1 MFLGLGL
8 RFGGSG
14 VAGAGGGGGGG
25 GYSLDS
31 NLPTPTLSLAVGK
44 TTYPPQFSASFT
56 GGFYA
61 GDQIEFWSAA
71 SYAAL
76 ATAMASTGTLLDDDD
91 DNGLVDA
98 TLSGIASGLTYAA
111 VRLRLPSN
119 STYGPTSNIC
129 LHGDATAPTLTSSTS
144 TNVDELQTVL
154 YTATFGELVNTPTLS
169 GTDAS
174 LLAVSGS
181 SPATSYSIVLAS
193 GGQLDYET
201 KTSYSFSI
209 AATDLADNSLGATAI
224 TVAVNNLT
232 DVPTAFTFT
241 DNNAPTASTLYT
253 SNTITVAGTT
263 AALVCPGTFSGSGEY
278 QKNGGSWV
286 TTSPFTFVLGDTF
299 AVRHT
304 SSSDGSAV
312 DSTLNLNGTSDTFTT
327 QIPELPATA
336 VFHFDADDLTTL
348 FKEIAGSTAVT
359 TSGDTVGK
367 WTDKSGN
374 AIHIV
379 APADT
384 AVRPLY
390 DLTSGVHSVVGN
402 ATNSTALS
410 GTTIPAM
417 WQAGSWTI
425 VLAIKANPATAAIL
439 VSEGDS
445 ASNNTIAS
453 YIRSNGTTASSAGYS
468 FIRANDGATNL
479 TDPTVVLKTGVFDN
493 NYRVFI
499 VSDDGTGLTT
509 WLDGVKTAKI
519 TSGYNRGGGSITVN
533 RFSMFARL
541 RTTFDSYFTGQIQ
554 HVSGFARALS
564 DADAQQATTYAALK
578 QGRTL

>member
-1 MFLGLGL
+1 MYLGLGL

-14 VAGAGGGGGGG
+14 VAGEGGGGGGG

-119 STYGPTSNIC
+119 STYGPTSNII
-129 LHGDATAPTLTSSTS
+129 LHGDASAPTLTSSTS

-154 YTATFGELVNTPTLS
+154 YTATFSELVNTPTLT

-181 SPATSYSIVLAS
+181 SPATSYTIVLAT
-193 GGQLDYET
+193 GLQLDYET

-209 AATDLADNSLGATAI
+209 AATDLAANALGATAI
-224 TVAVNNLT
+224 TVAINNLT

-241 DNNAPTASTLYT
+241 DNNTPTASTLYT

-278 QKNGGSWV
+278 QKNGGAWV

-312 DSTLNLNGTSDTFTT
+312 NSTLSLNGTSDTFTT
-327 QIPELPATA
+327 QIPSLPATRS
-336 VFHFDADDLTTL
+336 FQFDADDLTTL
-348 FKEIAGSTAVT
+348 FQEIAGSTAVSS
-359 TSGDTVGK
+359 SGQTVGK
-367 WTDKSGN
+367 WNDKSGN
-374 AIHIV
+374 SRHIAAV
-379 APADT
+379 ADDT
-384 AVRPLY
+384 TRPLY
-390 DLTSGVHSVVGN
+390 DLTSGVHSVVGDG
-402 ATNSTALS
+402 TNDMLF
-410 GTTIPAM
+410 GTSIPAM
-417 WQAGSWTI
+417 WQAGAWTL
-425 VLAIKANPATAAIL
+425 VLAIKANPAVTAVL
-439 VSEGDS
+439 VSEGDT

-453 YIRSNGTTASSAGYS
+453 YARANGTTASTAGYS
-468 FIRANDGATNL
+468 YIRDNTGAVNL
-479 TDPTVVLKTGVFDN
+479 TDPTVVLKTGAFDN

-499 VSDDGTGLTT
+499 ISDDGTGLTT

-519 TSGYNRGGGSITVN
+519 TTGYNRGGGSTTLN

-541 RTTFDSYFTGQIQ
+541 RNTIDAWFAAQVQ
-554 HVSGFARALS
+554 HASGFNRAFS
-564 DADAQQATTYAALK
+564 DAEAAQATTYAALK

>member
-1 MFLGLGL
+1 MYLGLGL
-8 RFGGSG
+8 RIGGVNTTDG
-14 VAGAGGGGGGG
+14 TGGGGGAAINAPVLTQTSTAGANPFTWDTTIDATVYS
-25 GYSLDS
+25 GYFAQLQVDTASDFASPDQDLLQMLTPSDIAAGDMTFTGFT
-31 NLPTPTLSLAVGK
+31 TPTGALYMRMRFWDGASQ
-44 TTYPPQFSASFT
+44 YSA
-56 GGFYA
+56 
-61 GDQIEFWSAA
+61 WSN
-71 SYAAL
+71 
-76 ATAMASTGTLLDDDD
+76 TLND
-91 DNGLVDA
+91 
-98 TLSGIASGLTYAA
+98 TI
-111 VRLRLPSN
+111 
-119 STYGPTSNIC
+119 
-129 LHGDATAPTLTSSTS
+129 APTL
-144 TNVDELQTVL
+144 
-154 YTATFGELVNTPTLS
+154 P
-169 GTDAS
+169 AS
-174 LLAVSGS
+174 
-181 SPATSYSIVLAS
+181 
-193 GGQLDYET
+193 
-201 KTSYSFSI
+201 
-209 AATDLADNSLGATAI
+209 
-224 TVAVNNLT
+224 
-232 DVPTAFTFT
+232 
-241 DNNAPTASTLYT
+241 
-253 SNTITVAGTT
+253 
-263 AALVCPGTFSGSGEY
+263 
-278 QKNGGSWV
+278 
-286 TTSPFTFVLGDTF
+286 
-299 AVRHT
+299 
-304 SSSDGSAV
+304 
-312 DSTLNLNGTSDTFTT
+312 
-327 QIPELPATA
+327 PE
-336 VFHFDADDLTTL
+336 FQFEADDLTTL

-541 RTTFDSYFTGQIQ
+541 RTTFDSYFTGQVQ
-554 HVSGFARALS
+554 LAVGYNYAFS
-564 DADAQQATTYAALK
+564 DAEAAQATTYAGDK
-578 QGRTL
+578 QGRSL